1 MAPSRSDVLRL
12 LSALPGSYAGPDRPE
27 TGPFAV
33 VGVGEGTLA
42 AHLLSPLIG
51 VNFTRAG
58 TQFVLSSSDVQD
70 AARTYAELAEV
81 AGATARR
88 ASTGG
93 QPEDVDVLIPAGA
106 FATYHYAQYVA
117 HASGHA
123 EEARAAET
131 LIADLAAR
139 CAPEVEENNPARD
152 LAWSLWGRSPL
163 LLAAPEADALPHA
176 WQSLLARTGKTLAV
190 PVAGDALPFV
200 TGAFE
205 AQHEKGD
212 GRVAVILGEADA
224 ALHVAREVLESRID
238 EVVQVPYPAGSEGGY
253 AGQLAL
259 WYFGAWV
266 AAYLAER
273 YDQSPSDPP
282 MLARAQAV
290 LAGEAGEDTLGTSE
304 PAPRRR
310 RTDDLI
316 DDETGREDDRWD
328 DEDDTDDLDD
338 DLN

>member
-1 MAPSRSDVLRL
+1 MAPSRSDMLRL

-42 AHLLSPLIG
+42 AHLLTSLIG
-51 VNFTRAG
+51 TNFARTG
-58 TQFVLSSSDVQD
+58 TQFVLSSADAQD
-70 AARTYAELAEV
+70 AARTYAEIAEV
-81 AGATARR
+81 AGATVRR
-88 ASTGG
+88 VSTGG
-93 QPEDVDVLIPAGA
+93 QPDDVDVLIPAGA
-106 FATYHYAQYVA
+106 FATYHYAQFVA
-117 HASGHA
+117 HASGHGD
-123 EEARAAET
+123 EARAAEA
-131 LIADLAAR
+131 LLADLAAR
-139 CAPEVEENNPARD
+139 CAPEIEEGNPARD
-152 LAWSLWGRSPL
+152 LAWSLWGRAPL
-163 LLAAPEADALPHA
+163 LLAAPDADALPHA

-190 PVAGDALPFV
+190 PVPGDALPFV

-212 GRVAVILGEADA
+212 GRIALILGEADA

-273 YDQSPSDPP
+273 YDQSPADPP

-290 LAGEAGEDTLGTSE
+290 LAGEAGEDTLGTES

-310 RTDDLI
+310 AAD
-316 DDETGREDDRWD
+316 EDDRWD
-328 DEDDTDDLDD
+328 DDDEAETEADLDD
-338 DLN
+338 DFSGRDDLN